1 MAAKAVS
8 YLAAVQASPPGDLG
22 GREPS
27 SGRAATGARGGPPS
41 AGQET
46 PAVAPP
52 VKGATT
58 DGPAAAEPEPAAEGA
73 TSLGATV
80 DAGDAPPRWWLPGL
94 AALAVLAGVVA
105 VACSALVFPYL
116 SSNSDEGSYLTQ
128 GESLAAGH
136 LLTPAPQPAPAAFRP
151 WLSVLRGDSF
161 VSKFT
166 PVHASALALSDAAFG
181 SPVPALAAIA
191 AAGVVLLALLVVTL
205 GGSHRAGLGAGAL
218 LVASPAWLVQS
229 GTYLPYLS
237 SLALLLAAALGVAKG
252 AVAGST
258 GRRVGWFAL
267 GGAAWGAA
275 FFGRQFDAVLLLVP
289 LAVIVVRSHHVRR
302 AADRRSLLLAAGAFA
317 VGVLPFIV
325 LLGAYNHVATG
336 SVTKL
341 PFNLLERSDT
351 VGFGKHRVQS
361 KDGFLDYTPKAAV
374 HATLLTGID
383 LLRGVAGSAVLVA
396 VAAYGLLRDRR
407 LPGRLAYLAVGAAWL
422 GGYFFFWGTYAV
434 TVLSDVNSYLGPI
447 YYLPAMVAGV
457 AAAAVTLDRLVGRA
471 RRRAGALVAL
481 IAVVSVV
488 LAIPLLKDNLD
499 RTEQRRAVAD
509 TVNHT
514 VPKGK
519 TLLLTSPVQG
529 PFVGHP
535 LAWLR
540 DGPGYDDQRLMAVHD
555 PVTDFALLDEH
566 ADRSAFMVSLIKID
580 PVPAVRAVV
589 EPVSRFR
596 STSVVL
602 QVNGPPPEPGWQR
615 TISLSRGRR
624 PEWSAPTTASAIRL
638 QVTAGPAGV
647 TVVVPGGPPL
657 APQAGPVPSVAVAV
671 RFRDTDSHGRVRV
684 SERRVPVR
692 GGYGLTEVL
701 LPGQLFTDGLR
712 SHLTVTASAAPP
724 G

>member
-1 MAAKAVS
+1 MR
-8 YLAAVQASPPGDLG
+8 AVQASPPGDIGERKPASG
-22 GREPS
+22 G
-27 SGRAATGARGGPPS
+27 AATGEHGGLGSARATGERGGPAS
-41 AGQET
+41 AGQG
-46 PAVAPP
+46 PAAVAPSL
-52 VKGATT
+52 
-58 DGPAAAEPEPAAEGA
+58 DGPADPAAKDPASSPGA
-73 TSLGATV
+73 
-80 DAGDAPPRWWLPGL
+80 AGDAADPAPPRWWLPGL
-94 AALAVLAGVVA
+94 AVLAGLAAVVA

-128 GESLAAGH
+128 GQSLAAGH
-136 LLTPAPQPAPAAFRP
+136 LLTPAPQQAPAAFRP

-166 PVHASALALSDAAFG
+166 PVHASVLAVSDTAFG
-181 SPVPALAAIA
+181 SPVPALAVIA
-191 AAGVVLLALLVVTL
+191 AAGVVLLALLVVAL
-205 GGSHRAGLGAGAL
+205 GGSHRAGLAAGAL
-218 LVASPAWLVQS
+218 LVMSPAWLVES

-237 SLALLLAAALGVAKG
+237 GLALLLAAALGVAK
-252 AVAGST
+252 ASAATSI

-275 FFGRQFDAVLLLVP
+275 FFGRQFDAVLMLVP
-289 LAVIVVRSHHVRR
+289 LAFIALRSHHFRR
-302 AADRRSLLLAAGAFA
+302 ATDRRSLLLGAGAFA
-317 VGVLPFIV
+317 AGVLPFIV

-361 KDGFLDYTPKAAV
+361 QDRFLDYTPKAAV
-374 HATLLTGID
+374 HATLLNGID
-383 LLRGVAGSAVLVA
+383 LLRGVAGSAVLVG
-396 VAAYGLLRDRR
+396 VAAYGMLRDRR
-407 LPGRLAYLAVGAAWL
+407 LPGRVAYLALGVAWF
-422 GGYFFFWGTYAV
+422 GGYFFFWGPYAV
-434 TVLSDVNSYLGPI
+434 TILSDVNSYLGPI

-457 AAAAVTLDRLVGRA
+457 AAAAVTLDRLAGRN
-471 RRRAGALVAL
+471 RRRAGALVAA
-481 IAVVSVV
+481 IVVVSVA
-488 LAIPLLKDNLD
+488 LAVPLLNDNLD
-499 RTEQRRAVAD
+499 RTDQRRAVAD

-519 TLLLTSPVQG
+519 TLLLTGPVQG

-540 DGPGYDDQRLMAVHD
+540 DSPDYDDQRLMAVHD
-555 PVTDFALLDEH
+555 PATDFTLLDEH
-566 ADRSAFMVSLIKID
+566 ADRNPFMVSLIKVD

-596 STSVVL
+596 APTVVL
-602 QVNGPPPEPGWQR
+602 QVSGPPPEPGWQR

-624 PEWSAPTTASAIRL
+624 PEWFAPTTASAIRL
-638 QVTAGPAGV
+638 DVTAGPAGV

-657 APQAGPVPSVAVAV
+657 APQAGPIPAVAVAV
-671 RFRDTDSHGRVRV
+671 RFRDTDSHGRVREA
-684 SERRVPVR
+684 ERRIPVR
-692 GGYGLTEVL
+692 AVDSGTEVL

-712 SHLTVTASAAPP
+712 SHLTVTASAAPT